1 MFFVISKVLSF
12 ATAPL
17 TWIVG
22 GFLVGVFKKKSW
34 VVSASLITLIVLS
47 NPLLSRIAL
56 NRWEY
61 PPVDKASLQL
71 YDVAIVLT
79 GMTKTNMSQVD
90 QLHFSDGADRIT
102 EAIDLYKS
110 GFVRKILISG
120 GSGSLLYD
128 EVESNKLKEF
138 AITCGVKSND
148 VIVESESRNTYENA
162 FYSKKALEQRN
173 YLDRELLLITSA
185 FHMPRAMR
193 CFNKQ
198 GLSITP
204 FPVDYRSSKIS
215 LDPALLIPSSR
226 ALYNWETL
234 CNEWIGII
242 AYRLVGY
249 A

>member
-1 MFFVISKVLSF
+1 MSF

-22 GFLVGVFKKKSW
+22 GFLLGVFKKKSW
-34 VVSASLITLIVLS
+34 VVNASLVILIVLS

-56 NRWEY
+56 EKWQY
-61 PPVDKASLQL
+61 PPVDKANLHL
-71 YDVAIVLT
+71 FDVAIVLT
-79 GMTKTNMSQVD
+79 GMTKTNMSQAD

-110 GFVRKILISG
+110 GTVRKILISG

-162 FYSKKALEQRN
+162 FYTKKALEQRN
-173 YLDRELLLITSA
+173 YMDRELLLITSA
-185 FHMPRAMR
+185 FHMPRAIR

-198 GLSITP
+198 SLTITP

-215 LDPALLIPSSR
+215 LDPALFVPSAR
-226 ALYNWETL
+226 ALDNWGL
-234 CNEWIGII
+234 LFNEWVGII